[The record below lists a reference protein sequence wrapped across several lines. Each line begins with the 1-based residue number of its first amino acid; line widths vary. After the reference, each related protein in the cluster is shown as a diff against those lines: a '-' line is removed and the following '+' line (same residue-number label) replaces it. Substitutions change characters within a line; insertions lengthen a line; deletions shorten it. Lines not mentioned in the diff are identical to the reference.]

1 MYLCTYACNFRRKQ
15 FQEILLELDLCE
27 LLELKMQGHLI
38 NLKASDYLLSQ
49 NIFKNARWSD
59 TLVRFWFKLKHN
71 VLPCNYTLS
80 KWCESVSQVCSPGG
94 YDIESMSRVLN
105 SCKQFRNNY
114 SKRHDKLVDKV
125 DQELKSYWAEVYN
138 NKPVYTSFHQL
149 DGNLILRRLKPD
161 LILMTNKCVVI
172 IDVACPYDLYM
183 DESVV
188 AKVAKYEAL
197 KDAVDQC

>member
-1 MYLCTYACNFRRKQ
+1 MYVCTYVCMYR
-15 FQEILLELDLCE
+15 
-27 LLELKMQGHLI
+27 
-38 NLKASDYLLSQ
+38 DYLLSQ
-49 NIFKNARWSD
+49 DIFKHAGWSD

-80 KWCESVSQVCSPGG
+80 KWYESVSQVCSLDGFEV
-94 YDIESMSRVLN
+94 ESMSHVLN

-114 SKRHDKLVDKV
+114 SRRHDKLVDKV

-138 NKPVYTSFHQL
+138 DKLEYTSFHQL
-149 DGNLILRRLKPD
+149 DCNLTLRRLKPD
-161 LILMTNKCVVI
+161 LVLKTNKSVVI

-183 DESVV
+183 EESVV

-197 KDAVDQC
+197 KDAVDQYYEEVNVHTLLLLVLQGSVIAEQCSI